1 MTISYV
7 CLLFVGAA
15 AFTPVPCHS
24 PRSALATAVTAM
36 PSRNAAVVMKK
47 GRKQGGGPKISLK
60 KKKRKTEGE
69 LANDKRIN
77 EIARREATRK
87 KRPTVMYGRQRDNFS
102 KQVSNGASRAP
113 VYIRAKGEEEWLEC
127 GHVCVDVDTQTS
139 LADAARYQKRLILE
153 HGTRVHRRLQ
163 MQRETLECG
172 LGPCD
177 DMAAVGDEA
186 SDGVVAS
193 NVVLIERSAATDE
206 GTLPVAA
213 SFALAAT
220 CGFLGAPIPDAGHY
234 WSDSSTEQ
242 VARDEK
248 NVNLNN
254 ALGNAAKSAVA
265 VQTSKT
271 LGLRS
276 LG

>member
-1 MTISYV
+1 MWQKKWPQTASDGRHVLIFDDDQLCVPVVRRRS
-7 CLLFVGAA
+7 CFHTRAMSL
-15 AFTPVPCHS
+15 TPLRLGHRCDGNAVQKCSCCHEE
-24 PRSALATAVTAM
+24 
-36 PSRNAAVVMKK
+36 

-60 KKKRKTEGE
+60 KKKRKKQRGE

-127 GHVCVDVDTQTS
+127 GHVCVDVGTQTS

-172 LGPCD
+172 LGPCDD

-220 CGFLGAPIPDAGHY
+220 CGLWRAH
-234 WSDSSTEQ
+234 S
-242 VARDEK
+242 
-248 NVNLNN
+248 
-254 ALGNAAKSAVA
+254 
-265 VQTSKT
+265 
-271 LGLRS
+271 
-276 LG
+276 

>member
-24 PRSALATAVTAM
+24 PRSALATAVTEM

-87 KRPTVMYGRQRDNFS
+87 LARPSCMADSVTTSPSRSPTVL
-102 KQVSNGASRAP
+102 RAP

-127 GHVCVDVDTQTS
+127 GHVCVDVGTQTS
-139 LADAARYQKRLILE
+139 LEDAARYQKRLILE

-172 LGPCD
+172 LGPCDD